1 MFIHVKHR
9 NRDVVN
15 DIDSL
20 LHFIDITTESTG
32 KSDQVLILSS
42 PLDDITR
49 HAWKL
54 SQIRQFRI
62 TDLGISIE
70 FCPNC
75 YKTHTPQHRSFNL
88 FIKSSEINICVE
100 FLCRKAKAR
109 AVTES
114 LDNYITIYKII
125 DHHCLTPYPP
135 TTPPPPPVPMK
146 PNFDRPPLPP
156 RIHPRFGYLNG
167 PSAEPYTTK
176 ATSRMNPPSSIRLC
190 DIVSP
195 YKITSRIVINN
206 DGTVSHESTVLGHLG
221 GKLDRSPLKPM
232 RSSKQTKSERSTQ
245 QHQDLQNS
253 ISLLP
258 PKNVPRHRHPSPKE
272 TTPVT
277 SADENDGDYVN
288 VNNDSDEEYENDWCP
303 AASSDHVQQHKPL
316 SYIEPVPSKENLL
329 DIDDVSNDYVNVPE
343 VVDSS
348 NVSSDYINVT
358 DFLGPLV
365 STTLDP
371 SNTNTLDSSTTNLPN
386 LSTANTLDSSA
397 TVTLDSSTTVN
408 ALDSSTSIACSKS
421 PTPEVE
427 NDLDSTDKDYI
438 NVTEILKEISSP
450 LSLVSLPDFVGNQTP
465 ARPVI
470 RQRALKPRDSKSN
483 LVIVSKPEAKVFPS
497 SNTSSKPKPI
507 SRVPL
512 PKPRTLSSSSAENQ
526 GAKFNS
532 ASVPQNLKPKP
543 ACNSS
548 YLPPKRALTVKS
560 SSNKP
565 FFEPSRVCPSL
576 INKETVP
583 EKASAVKSSGDIIP
597 SKIFKVY
604 PMLVNEKTVVA
615 KLPSNHLPS
624 KSSGISPK
632 LINAPE
638 KASTVKPPSDELFT
652 IPPKVSPIIIKEE
665 TVPDEASTLKTPS
678 EKPQLKPVKNLPTV
692 SPKPIGKSKAT
703 ISKPLQQQQLQ
714 EQKHKQQE
722 QPKVQHQLE
731 HLQKKHC
738 HQYHQQQKQQL
749 PQQQQKQQQLPQQQ
763 QQQQQLPQQRQ
774 KQQQLPQQQ
783 QQQQKQQQ
791 QLPQQQQ
798 QKQQQLPQ
806 QQLQQKQQQLP
817 QQQQQKQQ
825 QLQQKQQ
832 LLPQQQQQLPRQR
845 LQQKQ
850 QQLPQQQKQ
859 QQLPR
864 QQLQQKQQQLPQQQK
879 QQQLPRQQQQQK
891 QHQKWQQQLLHE
903 QRQEQQQL
911 LKQEQYQLQQQQLLQ
926 QIQQRQQPQ
935 LLQQQQLQQK
945 QQRKEVDS
953 TIPTKSINTEVIKKH
968 KTPPSAPKRS
978 SSLSSTNDEAK
989 TVKSIS
995 NLTIATKAPHTIDS
1009 APEQH
1014 ISTYPSSDSSFKN
1027 QPADI
1032 TAKQEGQVK
1041 RKKKA
1046 ALPTPKAKSQP
1057 PEGNNVTILCIFY
1070 QMDMT

>member
-114 LDNYITIYKII
+114 LDNYITIYKIV
-125 DHHCLTPYPP
+125 DHHCLTPNPP

-167 PSAEPYTTK
+167 PSAEPSAEPYTTK

-288 VNNDSDEEYENDWCP
+288 VNNNSDEEYENDWCP

-329 DIDDVSNDYVNVPE
+329 NIDDVSNDYVNVPE

-365 STTLDP
+365 STTLES
-371 SNTNTLDSSTTNLPN
+371 SNTNMLDSSATNLPN

-427 NDLDSTDKDYI
+427 NDLDSIDKDYI

-526 GAKFNS
+526 GATFNS

-548 YLPPKRALTVKS
+548 YLPPKRALTVKP

-597 SKIFKVY
+597 SKIFKVS
-604 PMLVNEKTVVA
+604 PTLVNEKTVVV
-615 KLPSNHLPS
+615 KLPSNYLPS

-665 TVPDEASTLKTPS
+665 TIPDEASTLKTPG

-692 SPKPIGKSKAT
+692 SPKPIRKSKAT

-749 PQQQQKQQQLPQQQ
+749 PQQQQQ
-763 QQQQQLPQQRQ
+763 QQQQQLPQ
-774 KQQQLPQQQ
+774 
-783 QQQQKQQQ
+783 QQQ

-798 QKQQQLPQ
+798 QKQQQLPR
-806 QQLQQKQQQLP
+806 
-817 QQQQQKQQ
+817 Q

-832 LLPQQQQQLPRQR
+832 LLPQQQQQQKQQQLPQQR

-850 QQLPQQQKQ
+850 QQLPQQQQQKQ

-891 QHQKWQQQLLHE
+891 QHQKWQQQLLYE

-911 LKQEQYQLQQQQLLQ
+911 LKQEQHQLQQQQQLLQ
-926 QIQQRQQPQ
+926 QQQQMQQRQQPQ

-945 QQRKEVDS
+945 RQRKEVDS
-953 TIPTKSINTEVIKKH
+953 TIPTKSINTEVFKKH

-978 SSLSSTNDEAK
+978 SSLSSTNHDEAK

-995 NLTIATKAPHTIDS
+995 NLIVATKAPRTIDS
-1009 APEQH
+1009 VPEQH
-1014 ISTYPSSDSSFKN
+1014 ISTHPSSDSSFKN

-1057 PEGNNVTILCIFY
+1057 PEGNSVTILCIFLSDGY
-1070 QMDMT
+1070 DLKFFRLYVCTYLILRTFYL